1 MKKIARTLKKY
12 SDIARVKRNVLNI
25 IGILDG
31 EYAYKGPD
39 CVQIDLTNNCNNNC
53 IACWCNSPLLG
64 DKATPPDVKK
74 QTLEYEVVIRL
85 IDKLAAMGTME
96 LYFSGG
102 GEPLMHPRAL
112 DIIAYA
118 KSKGFICQLHTNFTL
133 ADEPALARML
143 ESKLDHLVVS
153 LWAATG
159 PSYVKTHPNKQ
170 EEDFLRIKRLLI
182 ALNAKKNMFPRVR
195 VYNVISQLNYAEFL
209 SMADFALET
218 GCESV
223 EFTVVDTIPGR
234 TEGLLLDGP
243 QTRQLLQMCDKAK
256 NDRRYY
262 DAQGRCIIEN
272 FEHFVRRASSSHSRD
287 AEYDKGFL
295 DTMPCYVGWLFARI
309 IADGN
314 VNSCLKAHRIPIG
327 NLYAEDF
334 DVIWNNARQREF
346 RRCAL
351 RPQKD
356 SPLLRMIGNDP
367 EKNVGCYKS
376 CDDVGRNICMHQK
389 LAGLTPSRRKALQ
402 ALANT
407 ARFNNAFFRRRW

>member
-1 MKKIARTLKKY
+1 MK
-12 SDIARVKRNVLNI
+12 RVKRNALNI
-25 IGILDG
+25 IGIFDG

-133 ADEPALARML
+133 ADEPAIARIL
-143 ESKLDHLVVS
+143 ESKLDHLVIS
-153 LWAATG
+153 LWAATAQT
-159 PSYVKTHPNKQ
+159 YVKTHPNKK
-170 EEDFLRIKRLLI
+170 EEDFSKIKRLLTS
-182 ALNAKKNMFPRVR
+182 LNAKKNLFPRVR
-195 VYNVISQLNYAEFL
+195 VYNVISHLNYKEL
-209 SMADFALET
+209 SRMADFALET
-218 GCESV
+218 GCESA

-234 TEGLLLDGP
+234 TESLLLDEL
-243 QTRQLLQMCDKAK
+243 QTRQLLLMCDEMKK
-256 NDRRYY
+256 NKRYY
-262 DAQGRCIIEN
+262 NAQGRCIIEN
-272 FEHFVRRASSSHSRD
+272 LDHFIRRASSRHSRD
-287 AEYDKGFL
+287 AEYDRGFL

-327 NLYAEDF
+327 NLYTEDF
-334 DVIWNNARQREF
+334 DAIWNNARQREF
-346 RRCAL
+346 RKCAL

-356 SPLLRMIGNDP
+356 SALLRMIGNDP
-367 EKNVGCYKS
+367 AKNVGCYKS
-376 CDDVGRNICMHQK
+376 CDDLGRNICMHQK
-389 LAGLTPSRRKALQ
+389 LMGLTLPRRKALH
-402 ALANT
+402 ALAKAAHLSST
-407 ARFNNAFFRRRW
+407 LFRRGR